1 MSVSRDDP
9 GKSPGMLRHLR
20 VQAGLTQEQLAE
32 LSGLSVRTISDI
44 ERGTTAR
51 PRRSSIALLDAA
63 LRQFGGTGAAPPD
76 GALSAGGGLPVL
88 QQLPPAVPGFT
99 GRAGELDALTR
110 LLGPAGTASGTVVIS
125 AIAGA
130 AGVGKTALALHWAHQ
145 VAARYPDG
153 QLYVNLRGYD
163 ADRPVPA
170 ASALAWFLRALG
182 VTGPDIPPEPE
193 ERAALYRSLLA
204 GRRMLVVLDNAGS
217 PEHVRPLLP
226 GTVTCGVLVTSRASL
241 AGLVAR
247 DGAARLDLDL
257 LPAGDAVALLRTLI
271 GGRADADPDAAGAL
285 AAQCS
290 RLPLALRVA
299 AEFVTAR
306 PGMSLAS
313 LVGELTDQ
321 QRRLDLLDADG
332 DPRAGVR
339 AVFSW
344 SYRSLGAVP
353 ARAFRLLGLHPG
365 SDLDAHVTAALCGT
379 ALPEAAEVLGLLA
392 RTHLIQRAGPGRYD
406 LHDLLRTYA
415 RELAAGDAEEDRSAA
430 LTRLLDHYLHA
441 AATAM
446 DTLYPSERNRRPAI
460 PAPASPVPPLADP
473 ALARAWLDT
482 ERANLIAL
490 AAYAADWGWSSH
502 VTRLA
507 AILARYLELGGHYPD
522 ALALYAQARRA
533 ARDTGDRAAEAAVLN
548 NLAVI
553 DLRMSSYQEAAT
565 RLGQALALYREAG
578 DETGQARALGNLGI
592 AYYQQSRYHRATAH
606 HEQALALYQRIDDQF
621 GEARTLNN
629 LGVVELYLGRYPQAI
644 EHLGRAEALSR
655 KTDSHPVTGY
665 ALLNLGAVALRQGS
679 DRLAGAHLTAAMTMS
694 REIGHPALEVN
705 CLVYLARIDLRAGRC
720 EQASGRLAHA
730 LARSRELGD
739 RSVETE
745 ALSALGELSLAT
757 GRAAGAVAWY
767 TAALRLAS
775 RLGEQYEQ
783 ARAHDGL
790 GRGYQ
795 AMGAAG
801 RARRHWQRALA
812 LFTRLGTPE
821 AGEVRALLSELL
833 TSAGPAAAA
842 GLGHRDGGRH
852 RHVQRSDPAGL
863 RDIGDRV
870 GHGEQRRG
878 AAAVLIADGQADV
891 AVQRRLG
898 QRHGAGGQLDRHHPQ
913 ARG

>member
-1 MSVSRDDP
+1 
-9 GKSPGMLRHLR
+9 MLRALR
-20 VQAGLTQEQLAE
+20 VRAGLTQEQLAG
-32 LSGLSVRTISDI
+32 LSGLSVRAISDI

-51 PRRSSIALLDAA
+51 PRRSSIALLEAA
-63 LRQFGGTGAAPPD
+63 LRQFGGNGAAPPD
-76 GALSAGGGLPVL
+76 EVLSADGRLPVL

-99 GRAGELDALTR
+99 GRADELDALTQ
-110 LLGPAGTASGTVVIS
+110 LLGPAGTPSGTVVIS

-145 VAARYPDG
+145 VAERYPDG

-182 VTGPDIPPEPE
+182 VAGPDIPPEQD

-257 LPAGDAVALLRTLI
+257 LPAADAVDLLRTLI
-271 GGRADADPDAAGAL
+271 GERADADPDAAGAL

-306 PGMSLAS
+306 PDMSLAS

-344 SYRSLGAVP
+344 SYRNLTAVP
-353 ARAFRLLGLHPG
+353 ARMFRLLGLHPG
-365 SDLDAHVTAALCGT
+365 SDLDPHAAAALCGI
-379 ALPEAAEVLGLLA
+379 ALQEAAEVLGLLA
-392 RTHLIQRAGPGRYD
+392 RTHLIQRAGPDRYD
-406 LHDLLRTYA
+406 LHDLLRAYA
-415 RELAAGDAEEDRSAA
+415 RELATTGDTEEDRSAA

-446 DTLYPSERNRRPAI
+446 DTLYPSERNRRPRV
-460 PAPASPVPPLADP
+460 PAPASPVPLLTDP

-490 AAYAADWGWSSH
+490 AAYAADWGWSGH

-507 AILARYLELGGHYPD
+507 ATVARYLETGGHYPE
-522 ALALYAQARRA
+522 ALALYAQAQRA
-533 ARDTGDRAAEAAVLN
+533 ARDTGDRAAQAAVLN

-553 DLRMSSYQEAAT
+553 DLRTSSYEEAAT
-565 RLGQALALYREAG
+565 RLGQALALYRETG

-592 AYYQQSRYHRATAH
+592 ADYQQSRYHRATIH

-629 LGVVELYLGRYPQAI
+629 LGVVELYLGLYPQAI

-655 KTDSHPVTGY
+655 KTDTHPVTAY

-679 DRLAGAHLTAAMTMS
+679 DQLASTHLTAAMTMS

-745 ALSALGELSLAT
+745 ALSALGELSLTT

-801 RARRHWQRALA
+801 RGRRHGQRALA

-821 AGEVRALLSELL
+821 AGEVRTRLSGLL

-870 GHGEQRRG
+870 GHGEQRRR
-878 AAAVLIADGQADV
+878 AAMVLIADGQADV
-891 AVQRRLG
+891 AVQRRVG
-898 QRHGAGGQLDRHHPQ
+898 
-913 ARG
+913 